1 MVMSVKLLAWDT
13 LEVQGG
19 AKESKGESDVRGKKE
34 EERGLKVPG
43 STDLVD
49 EPNKLNKSEPNV
61 LDVDADENDSTE
73 QVGIHSSAQFC

>member
-1 MVMSVKLLAWDT
+1 MSVKLLAWDT

-34 EERGLKVPG
+34 EERGVEVPA

-49 EPNKLNKSEPNV
+49 EPNKLNQPEPNV
-61 LDVDADENDSTE
+61 LDVDAGEES
-73 QVGIHSSAQFC
+73 

>member
-1 MVMSVKLLAWDT
+1 MSAKLLVWDT

-34 EERGLKVPG
+34 EERGVEVPA

-49 EPNKLNKSEPNV
+49 EPNKLNQPEPNV
-61 LDVDADENDSTE
+61 LDVDAGEES
-73 QVGIHSSAQFC
+73 

>member
-1 MVMSVKLLAWDT
+1 MEIHRLVMSVKLLAWDT

-34 EERGLKVPG
+34 EERGVEVPA

-49 EPNKLNKSEPNV
+49 EPNKLNQPEPNV
-61 LDVDADENDSTE
+61 LDVDAGEES
-73 QVGIHSSAQFC
+73 

>member
-19 AKESKGESDVRGKKE
+19 AKESKGESDARGKKE
-34 EERGLKVPG
+34 EERGVEVPA

-49 EPNKLNKSEPNV
+49 EPNKLNQPEPNV
-61 LDVDADENDSTE
+61 LDVDAGEES
-73 QVGIHSSAQFC
+73 